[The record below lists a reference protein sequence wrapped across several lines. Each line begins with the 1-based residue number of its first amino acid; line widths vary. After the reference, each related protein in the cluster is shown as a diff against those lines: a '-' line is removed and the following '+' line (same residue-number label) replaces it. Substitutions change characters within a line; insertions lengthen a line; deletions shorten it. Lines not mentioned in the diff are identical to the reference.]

1 MAQPLSMGNIS
12 ESCYRWPTSWLAAEM
27 QLAFAFA
34 ACISCTVSLFVLL
47 CGLRNALSFQSA
59 AATAADFPAET
70 KSASRCQRDK
80 VDAGV

>member
-1 MAQPLSMGNIS
+1 
-12 ESCYRWPTSWLAAEM
+12 M

-47 CGLRNALSFQSA
+47 CGLRNALSFQSVPPPLP
-59 AATAADFPAET
+59 ADFPAET